1 MPELPE
7 VETTIKYLREKIKGE
22 KIIGLW
28 SDSPKLFKG
37 CSQKGFK
44 ELVVGEKIKAISRR
58 AKYVIFHLSSKKTIV
73 AHQRMSG
80 HFLVGKWKKEKDDW
94 VPQGNEDLKDRYNQY
109 LHVIFELDSGKM
121 LALSTLRKFSTL
133 SLYEKEIPR
142 DPGKEPEIE
151 ELNKLGPEPFSDEFS
166 WEYFK
171 GSLENR
177 RAAIKT
183 ILMNQE
189 IVGGIGNIYSDEI
202 LWRAKIN
209 PKRKVNELSNKE
221 LKRVYKNILP
231 VLKKAL
237 KLEGTSTSDYRKP
250 SGQKGGYTEERK
262 VYQREGEP
270 CPRCGASIER
280 TKISG
285 RSAHFCPQCQN

>member
-7 VETTIKYLREKIKGE
+7 VETTVEYLREKIEGE

-37 CSQKGFK
+37 YSQKKFK
-44 ELVVGEKIKAISRR
+44 EQVVGEKIEAISRR

-80 HFLVGKWKKEKDDW
+80 HFLVGKWEKEGDDW
-94 VPQGNEDLKDRYNQY
+94 IPQGNKDLKDRYNQY
-109 LHVIFELDSGKM
+109 LHVILKLASGKM

-142 DPGKEPEIE
+142 DPGKQTGIE
-151 ELNKLGPEPFSDEFS
+151 ELDKLGPEPFSGQFS

-171 GSLENR
+171 KSLKNR

-202 LWRAKIN
+202 LWRAKTN
-209 PKRKVNELSNKE
+209 PERKVNKLADEE
-221 LKRVYKNILP
+221 LKRVYKNIRP

-262 VYQREGEP
+262 VYQREDEP
-270 CPRCGASIER
+270 CPRCGAPIER
-280 TKISG
+280 VKISG